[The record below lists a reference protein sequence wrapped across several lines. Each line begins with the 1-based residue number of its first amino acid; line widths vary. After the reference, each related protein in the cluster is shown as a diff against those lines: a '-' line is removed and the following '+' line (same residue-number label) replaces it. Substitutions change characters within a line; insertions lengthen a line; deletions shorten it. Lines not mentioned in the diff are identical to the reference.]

1 MTSDRLLKDALI
13 PVHRRRGI
21 GFNMSESVQVL
32 VKRLESSAAPFPC
45 GLTQT
50 LLISTPR
57 FRRNALYSLPICRRS
72 EKLRI
77 TPLGGLAVRLASNN
91 RFERARGSVRSTF
104 LIPRWSKRVLQIKP
118 YSRINF
124 IAKQREYLCQNNYH
138 ASRRGKPGSSSLCC
152 ISF

>member
-13 PVHRRRGI
+13 PVHGRRGI

-77 TPLGGLAVRLASNN
+77 TPLGGWLSASPLTIGSS
-91 RFERARGSVRSTF
+91 ERGVAF
-104 LIPRWSKRVLQIKP
+104 APL
-118 YSRINF
+118 
-124 IAKQREYLCQNNYH
+124 
-138 ASRRGKPGSSSLCC
+138 SSSLVGVNEFFR
-152 ISF
+152 SNRTAA